1 VSRPSAFG
9 LDVAIVI
16 SEFNLVIAESLLSGA
31 IDAYTTGGGKEE
43 NIKIYRVPGAY
54 EIPGTVK
61 QVLANKSLDAVVT
74 LGAVIRGE
82 TPHFDYVAGECARG
96 ISELS
101 MAHDIPIMFGV
112 LTTDNL
118 QQEGRGIGLKNKI
131 RAYQLQDD
139 GLDTVEANEKLGY
152 AADLREYGI
161 GAQIL
166 KKCGV
171 QKMRLLTNNPQ
182 KIVGVEGH
190 GLEVVGREALEIKV
204 NHVNEKY
211 LKTKRDKLGHFIL
224 GEE

>member
-118 QQEGRGIGLKNKI
+118 QQ
-131 RAYQLQDD
+131 
-139 GLDTVEANEKLGY
+139 
-152 AADLREYGI
+152 
-161 GAQIL
+161 
-166 KKCGV
+166 
-171 QKMRLLTNNPQ
+171 
-182 KIVGVEGH
+182 
-190 GLEVVGREALEIKV
+190 ALERSSTKTGNKGWNVMEAAIKTV
-204 NHVNEKY
+204 AVYKDIRSQSN
-211 LKTKRDKLGHFIL
+211 
-224 GEE
+224 